1 MGIALGCMACDELV
15 VAGVG
20 DDGVF
25 AYSAMGFRAAGKEW
39 SVGSEWD
46 DCCQVGEGVGGE
58 CLMVGGEQVGDDMA
72 EFLLLLLF

>member
-1 MGIALGCMACDELV
+1 MGIALGCVACDELV

-25 AYSAMGFRAAGKEW
+25 AYSAIGFRAAGKEW
-39 SVGSEWD
+39 SVWGEWD

-58 CLMVGGEQVGDDMA
+58 CLMVGGEQMGDDMA
-72 EFLLLLLF
+72 ELLLLLLF